1 MIKLIAI
8 DLDGTM
14 YTSDRSITPSVRSAI
29 DTALENEIQPVI
41 VTGRGRRG
49 AELALDLLE
58 RDFPYIC
65 SAGALLR
72 SGKHGETVHSWTF
85 HEHAEMLHVI
95 DFTRKHGTGLIAEP
109 ADKAPYWF
117 GPDSMSDVM
126 DPMTVKEAYRSQR
139 TYQPEKDF
147 DQPLLKVT
155 IAASPELLGEAER
168 VVRASCP
175 SIHLVYSGIQY
186 IDLTADGV
194 NKGSAL
200 SAMADYFHLHRDEI
214 AAIGDQG
221 IDLQMLQYAGL
232 PIAMANAVPALKDVA
247 QWIAPSND
255 EDGVAWAIHE
265 IIYQNKMKWAKQPA
279 EKFT

>member
-14 YTSDRSITPSVRSAI
+14 YTSDHRITPNVRNAL
-29 DTALENEIQPVI
+29 DAALENDIQPVI

-49 AELALDLLE
+49 AEYALDLLE
-58 RDFPYIC
+58 KDFPYIC

-72 SGKHGETVHSWTF
+72 SGKQGETIHSWTF

-109 ADKAPYWF
+109 AEKAPYWF
-117 GPDSMSDVM
+117 GPDSMRDVM

-139 TYQPEKDF
+139 TYQPEIDF

-155 IAASPELLGEAER
+155 IAASPELLLEAEK
-168 VVRASCP
+168 VVRKSCP
-175 SIHLVYSGIQY
+175 SIHLVFSGIQY
-186 IDLTADGV
+186 IDLTADGA

-200 SAMADYFHLHRDEI
+200 NALADYLALHSEEI

-221 IDLQMLQYAGL
+221 IDLQMLRYAGL
-232 PIAMANAVPALKDVA
+232 PIAMANAVTALKDIA
-247 QWIAPSND
+247 LWIAPSND
-255 EDGVAWAIHE
+255 EDGVAWAITE
-265 IIYQNKMKWAKQPA
+265 IIRQNKLGWPNNPLKKQ
-279 EKFT
+279 